1 MIFGAGQALWL
12 AIVTVVSVAALVLAG
27 LALWTGG
34 GGGGTATSSPGTSDQ
49 VRVVAADFSFDPPEA
64 RVPAGQE
71 VDVELV
77 NDGAVE
83 HNWSVLREPIA
94 SEDELT
100 DDAVLAA
107 IDTVQPGESGAGTF
121 TFDAGEYQLVCT
133 IPGHFESGMEG
144 TLVAQ

>member
-34 GGGGTATSSPGTSDQ
+34 GGGEAATSPGTSDQ

-71 VDVELV
+71 VSVELA
-77 NDGAVE
+77 NEGAVE

-94 SEDELT
+94 SEDELEES
-100 DDAVLAA
+100 AVLFS
-107 IDTVQPGESGAGTF
+107 IDPVQPGETGSGTF
-121 TFDAGEYQLVCT
+121 TFDAGEYQLICT

-144 TLVAQ
+144 TLVAR